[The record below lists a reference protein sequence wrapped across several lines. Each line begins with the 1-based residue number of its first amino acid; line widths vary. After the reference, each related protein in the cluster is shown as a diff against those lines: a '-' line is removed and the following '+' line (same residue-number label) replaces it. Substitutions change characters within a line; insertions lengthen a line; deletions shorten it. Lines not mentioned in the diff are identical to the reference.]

1 MDGVQT
7 QQYFVS
13 SAQIITSIVI
23 PTIVFCIGLVI
34 AMLIGINK
42 CKQWELDKI
51 VELRRT
57 RRLIQRITERLR
69 ETNFKTIEKAKHLR
83 KRAVD
88 RKKGNGQQQ
97 HKIPTNRNGN
107 PQRRHQQ
114 QQVLWKYDETGTFTA
129 PPSYRSSLAKASLT
143 ESPMESSP
151 PPPYEDSLLDE
162 LYYECMKPRRID
174 EDDDEYD

>member
-57 RRLIQRITERLR
+57 VNLIISNNKFYDYKRQSNNYLLGINGTWFCYTDKILSILYIFFSGVSSSGSLNAFERLTLR
-69 ETNFKTIEKAKHLR
+69 PSKVCIAFYKA
-83 KRAVD
+83 
-88 RKKGNGQQQ
+88 
-97 HKIPTNRNGN
+97 
-107 PQRRHQQ
+107 
-114 QQVLWKYDETGTFTA
+114 
-129 PPSYRSSLAKASLT
+129 
-143 ESPMESSP
+143 
-151 PPPYEDSLLDE
+151 
-162 LYYECMKPRRID
+162 
-174 EDDDEYD
+174 

>member
-57 RRLIQRITERLR
+57 VTLIISK
-69 ETNFKTIEKAKHLR
+69 FYDY
-83 KRAVD
+83 KRQSNNYLL
-88 RKKGNGQQQ
+88 GING
-97 HKIPTNRNGN
+97 T
-107 PQRRHQQ
+107 
-114 QQVLWKYDETGTFTA
+114 
-129 PPSYRSSLAKASLT
+129 
-143 ESPMESSP
+143 
-151 PPPYEDSLLDE
+151 
-162 LYYECMKPRRID
+162 
-174 EDDDEYD
+174 

>member
-57 RRLIQRITERLR
+57 VNLIISNNKFYDYKRQSNNYLLGINGTWFCYHRLDLEWIGGKSLNFFIGVHKILSILYIFFSGVSSSGSLNAFERLTLR
-69 ETNFKTIEKAKHLR
+69 PSKVCIAFYKA
-83 KRAVD
+83 
-88 RKKGNGQQQ
+88 
-97 HKIPTNRNGN
+97 
-107 PQRRHQQ
+107 
-114 QQVLWKYDETGTFTA
+114 
-129 PPSYRSSLAKASLT
+129 
-143 ESPMESSP
+143 
-151 PPPYEDSLLDE
+151 
-162 LYYECMKPRRID
+162 
-174 EDDDEYD
+174 